1 MFERLSVRTKIA
13 GGFGLALIFLVV
25 IGSIAYVNTADL
37 VQARNLSRNT
47 LEVEQAISE
56 ILIETL
62 NAETGER
69 GYLLTGDVAYLEP
82 YQSATQSLDA
92 TMLKLSTLTA
102 NDPNQQTRLGTLSGL
117 IERRLDRLSQVIAVR
132 RQSGLEAALLLVQD
146 GTGKGIMDE
155 IRDVVRDMA
164 DEVLRL
170 QSERDAVVAQT
181 ADFTFNSILYGTAG
195 AVLLLLLCGYLIIRS
210 ITIPVSAAVG
220 DLASATAEILAATT
234 QLASGSQEQA
244 AAVSET
250 VTTVDE
256 VTQTSEQAAQRAKAV
271 SEAAQRSVEIGKVG
285 RRAVE
290 ETVAVMGKVKEQA
303 ESIAESILSLAE
315 QAQSIAEI
323 TTVVGEIAEQT
334 NLLALNAAIEASR
347 AGEHGKGFAV
357 VAGEVK
363 TLADQSKK
371 ATGQVRQILG
381 DIQKA
386 TNSAVM
392 RTEEGT
398 RSVNDAITVVTKAG
412 ETIRSLADTITEA
425 AQLAAQISAS
435 TGQQATGMSQIHQ
448 AMKNINQ
455 VANQNLVSTKQTE
468 RAAQDLD
475 ALSGKLRSLVSG
487 GR

>member
-1 MFERLSVRTKIA
+1 MFQGLSIRTKIA
-13 GGFGLALIFLVV
+13 GGFAIALIALAALGLISFL
-25 IGSIAYVNTADL
+25 STRDL
-37 VQARNLSRNT
+37 LASQIRSRHT
-47 LEVEQAISE
+47 IEVENAISAVMT
-56 ILIETL
+56 TL
-62 NAETGER
+62 LEAQTSKR
-69 GYLLTGDVAYLEP
+69 GYLLVGDESLLEP
-82 YQSATQSLDA
+82 YQSATQAFDA
-92 TMLKLSTLTA
+92 TTLKLSTLTA
-102 NDPNQQTRLGTLSGL
+102 DDPDQQERLRTLSGFAK
-117 IERRLDRLSQVIAVR
+117 DYFDLSAEQITLR
-132 RQSGLEAALLLVQD
+132 RQNGAEAAVQTIRD
-146 GTGKGIMDE
+146 GTAIELMDD
-155 IRDVVRDMA
+155 IRGVIRDMA
-164 DEVLRL
+164 DEETTL
-170 QSERDAVVAQT
+170 QHERDAAAEAT
-181 ADFTFNSILYGTAG
+181 AAFTFNSIIYGTIG
-195 AVLLLLLCGYLIIRS
+195 AALLLLVSGFLIIRS
-210 ITIPVSAAVG
+210 ITVPVGAAVG
-220 DLASATAEILAATT
+220 NLSSATAEILAATT

-244 AAVSET
+244 AAVTET

-256 VTQTSEQAAQRAKAV
+256 VTQTSDQAAQRAKAV
-271 SEAAQRSVEIGKVG
+271 SEAAQRSLEIGKTG

-290 ETVAVMGKVKEQA
+290 ETVAVMGKVKEQS

-323 TTVVGEIAEQT
+323 TTAVNEIAEQT

-357 VAGEVK
+357 VASEVK

-371 ATGQVRQILG
+371 ATAQVRQILG

-398 RSVNDAITVVTKAG
+398 RSVNEAIAVVNKAG
-412 ETIRSLADTITEA
+412 DTIRSLADTITEA

-475 ALSGKLRSLVSG
+475 ALSSRLRALISG
-487 GR
+487 GA